1 MGASSQ
7 HPLTLH
13 LQGATDKQ
21 QLTSTKSSSKSNLEP
36 PAVNKKHSK
45 LKPLSAKSIYRKC
58 FQRNNSKSSTDEPE
72 WRVYVSPD
80 EETGESMQIT
90 MLASHEDMNLTSSSS
105 ASSEE
110 DSEPKTFIVAAAAAT
125 GEKRGSKLAGLFK
138 KKGGGEGDNNNG
150 DEKQNNGDTNKSN
163 GDTGNNNNNE
173 SSGQDDDDS
182 NNKDFVDPLTYFGP
196 ERTTFAQ
203 ESTLPLHTGSE
214 STAPTSHPSWTPAT
228 GTNFSVRVGP
238 NYAKTGKKEASLDNL
253 YEVYCVRYFRSPCR
267 TVGGAT
273 RIMPLPE
280 MMERCSCKE
289 GDDDLDAITTSVKD
303 MNVGEQTI
311 LRGGNSSH
319 IELKNTKIPDVLVVH
334 FMLPYESPN
343 PFKQKDDGPGGECV
357 YYLRP
362 SQRFLDEVSG
372 KIGMTPATRL
382 FVRWCH
388 ECQTS
393 VEMRSRFKCMALV
406 RDIEKH
412 NMGLLKSYN
421 GKPVLITESGRVCSG
436 FHGDVRY
443 LEMTANG
450 KHTSSRVLNEQDDV
464 NKLITNSAVVFAV
477 HYWAFM
483 AKKGFVSIIPKF
495 KNMQ

>member
-1 MGASSQ
+1 MGASQ
-7 HPLTLH
+7 QPLTLH
-13 LQGATDKQ
+13 LQGARDKQ
-21 QLTSTKSSSKSNLEP
+21 STSNKISSKSDNV
-36 PAVNKKHSK
+36 PAVKKHSK
-45 LKPLSAKSIYRKC
+45 STSFSAKSIYQKC
-58 FQRNNSKSSTDEPE
+58 FLRNSKASNDEPK
-72 WRVYVSPD
+72 WRVHVSPD

-90 MLASHEDMNLTSSSS
+90 VLGSHEDNMNVASSTS

-110 DSEPKTFIVAAAAAT
+110 DSEPRMIVVAGA
-125 GEKRGSKLAGLFK
+125 GEKRGSKLAGMFK
-138 KKGGGEGDNNNG
+138 KKGAGEGENHNGEEQQNG
-150 DEKQNNGDTNKSN
+150 DRPNGQSN
-163 GDTGNNNNNE
+163 GDSGSNNE
-173 SSGQDDDDS
+173 SSGQDGS
-182 NNKDFVDPLTYFGP
+182 NNNNNNRDADPLAYFGP
-196 ERTTFAQ
+196 ERTTFA
-203 ESTLPLHTGSE
+203 ELSTLPLHTGSE

-228 GTNFSVRVGP
+228 GTNFSVRIGP
-238 NYAKTGKKEASLDNL
+238 NYAKTGKKEASSDSL

-280 MMERCSCKE
+280 MMKRSKI
-289 GDDDLDAITTSVKD
+289 GDDVDAVAESVKD
-303 MNVGEQTI
+303 MNVSEQTI
-311 LRGGNSSH
+311 LKGGNTSH
-319 IELKNTKIPDVLVVH
+319 PELKNTKIPDVLVVH

-372 KIGMTPATRL
+372 KIAITPATRL
-382 FVRWCH
+382 FVRWCN
-388 ECQTS
+388 ECQSS

-436 FHGDVRY
+436 CHGDVRY

-450 KHTSSRVLNEQDDV
+450 KICLCVD
-464 NKLITNSAVVFAV
+464 
-477 HYWAFM
+477 Y
-483 AKKGFVSIIPKF
+483 
-495 KNMQ
+495 